1 MLIKVQEAYRTL
13 SGLGQK
19 RKSGHTIIKAKCTE
33 QSENTK
39 SCKGN
44 RASNKGRPIR
54 IILLNGDYNKPG
66 GSVQM
71 CLESTDASPDY
82 YTQPKFKSP

>member
-19 RKSGHTIIKAKCTE
+19 RKSPGHTIIKAKCTE

-39 SCKGN
+39 SCKGK
-44 RASNKGRPIR
+44 RASNIKAG
-54 IILLNGDYNKPG
+54 
-66 GSVQM
+66 Q
-71 CLESTDASPDY
+71 LEFYFSMETL
-82 YTQPKFKSP
+82 